1 MKVAKKHNKRPG
13 WGQVYNY
20 GNMHN
25 ELDTNNGGA
34 FVSATCTLYYDVI
47 EEEDY

>member
-1 MKVAKKHNKRPG
+1 MKVHKKHNKRPG

-25 ELDTNNGGA
+25 ELESNGGTWA
-34 FVSATCTLYYDVI
+34 NATCDLYYDVI